1 MVAGCP
7 ERGHPVYFCGAHPL
21 RADNR
26 LDFGSYW
33 EHNTATPSSAAS
45 GEPQLESFR
54 SMIRI
59 YTQTENGISRT
70 VGLEEQ
76 GERRGDI
83 FWIDL
88 LTPDA
93 EELRFAEELSAL
105 EMPTKDEMREIEAT
119 SRLYC
124 EDGARFMT
132 TTVLSRV
139 ETDDPIIAEI
149 TFILKG
155 RIIITIRHTDSYSFR
170 VFSHQLLR
178 TPGTN
183 RDLVF
188 VGLLETLVDR
198 QADVLERFGTDLDAL
213 SKKVFGTS
221 RRRRKSNEEDPDTED
236 LRDAL
241 EELGRVGDLITRQR
255 DALVNLLRLI
265 TFAGNEDSC
274 TDARESLYTALRSV
288 SRDVNSLAEY
298 ASFLSNKINFMLDA
312 VLGLIN
318 IEQNDIVKVFTI
330 VSVLFLP
337 PTLVASMYG
346 MNFDWMP
353 FLHSPY
359 GFWIALFCMFMA
371 ASLPLIIFRLKR
383 YI

>member
-1 MVAGCP
+1 
-7 ERGHPVYFCGAHPL
+7 
-21 RADNR
+21 
-26 LDFGSYW
+26 
-33 EHNTATPSSAAS
+33 
-45 GEPQLESFR
+45 
-54 SMIRI
+54 MIRI
-59 YTQTENGISRT
+59 YTQTESGISRT

-76 GERRGDI
+76 ESRRGSV

-88 LTPDA
+88 LTPSA
-93 EELRFAEELSAL
+93 EELRYAESLCAI

-124 EDGARFMT
+124 EDGGRFMT
-132 TTVLSRV
+132 TSVLSRV

-155 RIIITIRHTDSYSFR
+155 KVLITIRHTDSYSFR

-178 TPGTN
+178 MQDTN

-188 VGLLETLVDR
+188 TGLLETLVDR
-198 QADVLERFGTDLDAL
+198 QADVLERFGADLDSL
-213 SKKVFGTS
+213 SKKVFGT
-221 RRRRKSNEEDPDTED
+221 RARRKNGEDDPDTDD

-255 DALVNLLRLI
+255 DALVSLLRLI
-265 TFAGNEDSC
+265 TYAGNEDAC
-274 TDARESLYTALRSV
+274 MNPQESLYGALRPV
-288 SRDVNSLAEY
+288 SRDVNSLSEY
-298 ASFLSNKINFMLDA
+298 AGFLSNKINFMLDA

-330 VSVLFLP
+330 MSVVFLP
-337 PTLVASMYG
+337 PTLIASIYG
-346 MNFDWMP
+346 MNYDWMP
-353 FLHSPY
+353 FLHTEW
-359 GFWIALFCMFMA
+359 GFWLALGLMLLA
-371 ASLPLIIFRLKR
+371 AVLPLVIFKLKR

>member
-1 MVAGCP
+1 
-7 ERGHPVYFCGAHPL
+7 
-21 RADNR
+21 
-26 LDFGSYW
+26 
-33 EHNTATPSSAAS
+33 
-45 GEPQLESFR
+45 
-54 SMIRI
+54 MIRI
-59 YTQTENGISRT
+59 YTLTENGISRT
-70 VGLEEQ
+70 VGLEDQ
-76 GERRGDI
+76 SNRRGDI

-93 EELRFAEELSAL
+93 DELTYAEELCAI
-105 EMPTKDEMREIEAT
+105 EMPTKDEQREIEAT

-124 EDGARFMT
+124 EDGGRFMT
-132 TTVLSRV
+132 TSVLSRV

-155 RIIITIRHTDSYSFR
+155 KTIITIRHTDSYSFR

-178 TPGTN
+178 MQDTN

-198 QADVLERFGTDLDAL
+198 QADVLERFGTDLDTL
-213 SKKVFGTS
+213 SKKIFGT
-221 RRRRKSNEEDPDTED
+221 RRRKEEDEPDTDD

-265 TFAGNEDSC
+265 TFAGNEDACSGSH
-274 TDARESLYTALRSV
+274 DSLYVPLRPV
-288 SRDVNSLAEY
+288 SRDVTSLSEY
-298 ASFLSNKINFMLDA
+298 AAFLSNKINFMLDA

-318 IEQNDIVKVFTI
+318 IEQNDTVKVFTI
-330 VSVLFLP
+330 MSVVFLP
-337 PTLVASMYG
+337 PTLIASIYG
-346 MNFDWMP
+346 MNYDWMP
-353 FLHSPY
+353 FLHTPW
-359 GFWIALFCMFMA
+359 GFWLALFLMVLA
-371 ASLPLIIFRLKR
+371 AVLPLVIFRIKR

>member
-1 MVAGCP
+1 
-7 ERGHPVYFCGAHPL
+7 
-21 RADNR
+21 
-26 LDFGSYW
+26 
-33 EHNTATPSSAAS
+33 
-45 GEPQLESFR
+45 
-54 SMIRI
+54 MIRI

-298 ASFLSNKINFMLDA
+298 ASFLSNKISFMLDA

>member
-1 MVAGCP
+1 
-7 ERGHPVYFCGAHPL
+7 
-21 RADNR
+21 
-26 LDFGSYW
+26 
-33 EHNTATPSSAAS
+33 
-45 GEPQLESFR
+45 
-54 SMIRI
+54 MIRI
-59 YTQTENGISRT
+59 YTQSEQGISRT
-70 VGLEEQ
+70 VGLEEPLPCR
-76 GERRGDI
+76 ENI

-93 EELRFAEELSAL
+93 EELAFAEKMCSI

-149 TFILKG
+149 TFILKE
-155 RIIITIRHTDSYSFR
+155 RVLITIRHTDSYSFR
-170 VFSHQLLR
+170 VFSHTLLR
-178 TPGTN
+178 MQNTN

-188 VGLLETLVDR
+188 LGLLETLVDR
-198 QADVLERFGTDLDAL
+198 QADVLERFGTVLDAL
-213 SKKVFGTS
+213 SKKVFGTHHT
-221 RRRRKSNEEDPDTED
+221 RRKEKRDDPDTDD

-255 DALVNLLRLI
+255 DALVNLLRMI

-274 TDARESLYTALRSV
+274 LSAHENLYVPLRPV

-330 VSVLFLP
+330 TSVVFLP
-337 PTLVASMYG
+337 PTLIASVFG
-346 MNFDWMP
+346 MNYKYIP
-353 FLHSPY
+353 FLDTEW
-359 GFWIALFCMFMA
+359 GFWLSLVLMVIAA
-371 ASLPLIIFRLKR
+371 VLPLVIFKIKR

>member
-1 MVAGCP
+1 
-7 ERGHPVYFCGAHPL
+7 
-21 RADNR
+21 
-26 LDFGSYW
+26 
-33 EHNTATPSSAAS
+33 
-45 GEPQLESFR
+45 
-54 SMIRI
+54 MIRI
-59 YTQTENGISRT
+59 YTQSEKGISRT
-70 VGLEEQ
+70 VGMEDQPDSL
-76 GERRGDI
+76 GAV

-88 LTPDA
+88 LTPSA
-93 EELRFAEELSAL
+93 EELAYAEKLCAI

-124 EDGARFMT
+124 EDGGRFMT

-139 ETDDPIIAEI
+139 ETDEPIIAEI

-155 RIIITIRHTDSYSFR
+155 RQLITIRHTDSYSFR

-178 TPGTN
+178 TQDTN

-188 VGLLETLVDR
+188 IGLLETLVDR

-213 SKKVFGTS
+213 SKKVFGTHHT
-221 RRRRKSNEEDPDTED
+221 RRKGRREDPDTDD

-255 DALVNLLRLI
+255 DALVNLLRMI

-274 TDARESLYTALRSV
+274 MSAHDSLYVPLRPV

-318 IEQNDIVKVFTI
+318 IEQNDIFKGFTLMSM
-330 VSVLFLP
+330 VFLP
-337 PTLVASMYG
+337 PTLIASIFG
-346 MNFDWMP
+346 MNFKYIP
-353 FLHSPY
+353 FLDTEW
-359 GFWIALFCMFMA
+359 GFWFSIVLMGLAGI
-371 ASLPLIIFRLKR
+371 LPLIIFKIKR

>member
-1 MVAGCP
+1 
-7 ERGHPVYFCGAHPL
+7 
-21 RADNR
+21 
-26 LDFGSYW
+26 
-33 EHNTATPSSAAS
+33 
-45 GEPQLESFR
+45 
-54 SMIRI
+54 MIRI
-59 YTQTENGISRT
+59 YKQSNNGISRT
-70 VGLEEQ
+70 VGLDEPVSNREE
-76 GERRGDI
+76 RI
-83 FWIDL
+83 FWVDL

-93 EELRFAEELSAL
+93 QELSFVEELCGL

-149 TFILKG
+149 TFILKKDVL
-155 RIIITIRHTDSYSFR
+155 ITIRHTDSYAFR
-170 VFSHQLLR
+170 VFSHTLLR
-178 TPGTN
+178 AQSTN

-188 VGLLETLVDR
+188 IGLLETLVDR
-198 QADVLERFGTDLDAL
+198 QADVLERFGTVLDAL
-213 SKKVFGTS
+213 SKKVFGTHHAS
-221 RRRRKSNEEDPDTED
+221 RKGEKQDDPDTED

-255 DALVNLLRLI
+255 DALVNMLRMI

-274 TDARESLYTALRSV
+274 MDAHENLYVPLRPV

-330 VSVLFLP
+330 TSIVFLP
-337 PTLVASMYG
+337 PTLVASIFG
-346 MNFDWMP
+346 MNYRYIP
-353 FLHSPY
+353 FLETTW
-359 GFWIALFCMFMA
+359 GFWLSLILMVISAV
-371 ASLPLIIFRLKR
+371 LPLVIFRIKR

>member
-1 MVAGCP
+1 
-7 ERGHPVYFCGAHPL
+7 
-21 RADNR
+21 
-26 LDFGSYW
+26 
-33 EHNTATPSSAAS
+33 
-45 GEPQLESFR
+45 
-54 SMIRI
+54 MIRI
-59 YTQTENGISRT
+59 YTQSEKGISRT
-70 VGLEEQ
+70 VGMDDQ
-76 GERRGDI
+76 PDSMGAV

-88 LTPDA
+88 LTPNA
-93 EELRFAEELSAL
+93 EELAYAEKLCAI

-124 EDGARFMT
+124 EDGGRFMT

-139 ETDDPIIAEI
+139 ETDEPIIAEI

-155 RIIITIRHTDSYSFR
+155 RQLITIRHTDSYSFR

-178 TPGTN
+178 TQDTN

-188 VGLLETLVDR
+188 IGLLETLVDR

-213 SKKVFGTS
+213 SKKVFGTHHT
-221 RRRRKSNEEDPDTED
+221 RRKGRREDPDTDD

-255 DALVNLLRLI
+255 DALVNLLRMI

-274 TDARESLYTALRSV
+274 MSAHDSLYVPLRPV

-318 IEQNDIVKVFTI
+318 IEQNDIFKVFTI
-330 VSVLFLP
+330 MSVVFLP
-337 PTLVASMYG
+337 PTLIASIFG
-346 MNFDWMP
+346 MNFKYIP
-353 FLHSPY
+353 FLDTEW
-359 GFWIALFCMFMA
+359 GFWLSIVLMGLAGI
-371 ASLPLIIFRLKR
+371 LPLVIFKIKR

>member
-1 MVAGCP
+1 
-7 ERGHPVYFCGAHPL
+7 
-21 RADNR
+21 
-26 LDFGSYW
+26 
-33 EHNTATPSSAAS
+33 
-45 GEPQLESFR
+45 
-54 SMIRI
+54 MIRI
-59 YTQTENGISRT
+59 YTQSEKGISRT
-70 VGLEEQ
+70 VGMEDQPDSL
-76 GERRGDI
+76 GAV

-88 LTPDA
+88 LTPSA
-93 EELRFAEELSAL
+93 EELAYAEKLCAI

-124 EDGARFMT
+124 EDGGRFMT

-139 ETDDPIIAEI
+139 ETDEPIIAEI

-155 RIIITIRHTDSYSFR
+155 RQLITIRHTDSYSFR

-178 TPGTN
+178 TQDTN

-188 VGLLETLVDR
+188 IGLLETLVDR

-213 SKKVFGTS
+213 SKKVFGTHHT
-221 RRRRKSNEEDPDTED
+221 RRKGRREDPDTDD
-236 LRDAL
+236 LLDAL

-255 DALVNLLRLI
+255 DALVNLLRMI

-274 TDARESLYTALRSV
+274 MSAHDSLYVPLRPV

-318 IEQNDIVKVFTI
+318 IEQNDIFKGFTLMSM
-330 VSVLFLP
+330 VFLP
-337 PTLVASMYG
+337 PTLIASIFG
-346 MNFDWMP
+346 MNFKYIP
-353 FLHSPY
+353 FLDTEW
-359 GFWIALFCMFMA
+359 GFWFSIVLMGLAGI
-371 ASLPLIIFRLKR
+371 LPLIIFKIKR

>member
-1 MVAGCP
+1 
-7 ERGHPVYFCGAHPL
+7 
-21 RADNR
+21 
-26 LDFGSYW
+26 
-33 EHNTATPSSAAS
+33 
-45 GEPQLESFR
+45 
-54 SMIRI
+54 MIRI
-59 YTQTENGISRT
+59 YTQTESGIART

-76 GERRGDI
+76 ENRRGSV

-93 EELRFAEELSAL
+93 EELAYAEKLCAI
-105 EMPTKDEMREIEAT
+105 EMPTKDEQREIEAT

-124 EDGARFMT
+124 EDGGRFMT
-132 TTVLSRV
+132 TSVLSRV

-155 RIIITIRHTDSYSFR
+155 KVLITIRHTDSYSFR

-178 TPGTN
+178 MQDTN

-188 VGLLETLVDR
+188 IGLLETLVDR
-198 QADVLERFGTDLDAL
+198 QADVLERFGADLDSL
-213 SKKVFGTS
+213 SKKVFGTRS
-221 RRRRKSNEEDPDTED
+221 RRKNEEDDPDTDD

-265 TFAGNEDSC
+265 TYAGNEDAC
-274 TDARESLYTALRSV
+274 MNPQESLYGALRPV
-288 SRDVNSLAEY
+288 SRDVNSLSEY
-298 ASFLSNKINFMLDA
+298 AGFLSNKISFMLDA

-330 VSVLFLP
+330 MSVVFLP
-337 PTLVASMYG
+337 PTLIASIYG
-346 MNFDWMP
+346 MNYDWMP
-353 FLHSPY
+353 FLHTEW
-359 GFWIALFCMFMA
+359 GFWLALALMVL
-371 ASLPLIIFRLKR
+371 SGGLPLVIFKLKR

>member
-1 MVAGCP
+1 
-7 ERGHPVYFCGAHPL
+7 
-21 RADNR
+21 
-26 LDFGSYW
+26 
-33 EHNTATPSSAAS
+33 
-45 GEPQLESFR
+45 
-54 SMIRI
+54 MIRI
-59 YTQTENGISRT
+59 YTQSEKGISRT
-70 VGLEEQ
+70 VGLEDQ
-76 GERRGDI
+76 GTRLGAI

-93 EELRFAEELSAL
+93 TELAYVEKLCSI

-139 ETDDPIIAEI
+139 ETDEPMIAEI
-149 TFILKG
+149 SFILKG
-155 RIIITIRHTDSYSFR
+155 RVLITIRHTDSYSFR

-178 TPGTN
+178 MQETN

-188 VGLLETLVDR
+188 IGLLETLVDR

-213 SKKVFGTS
+213 SKKVFGTHHT
-221 RRRRKSNEEDPDTED
+221 RRKEKVDDPDTDD

-255 DALVNLLRLI
+255 DALVNLLRMI
-265 TFAGNEDSC
+265 TYAGNEDSC
-274 TDARESLYTALRSV
+274 MSSHDSLYVPLRPV
-288 SRDVNSLAEY
+288 SRDVNSLSEY

-330 VSVLFLP
+330 MSVVFLP
-337 PTLVASMYG
+337 PTLIASIFG
-346 MNFDWMP
+346 MNYKYIP
-353 FLHSPY
+353 FLDTEW
-359 GFWIALFCMFMA
+359 GFWLSLVLMVMA
-371 ASLPLIIFRLKR
+371 GIVPLVIFKIKR

>member
-1 MVAGCP
+1 
-7 ERGHPVYFCGAHPL
+7 
-21 RADNR
+21 
-26 LDFGSYW
+26 
-33 EHNTATPSSAAS
+33 
-45 GEPQLESFR
+45 
-54 SMIRI
+54 MIRI
-59 YTQTENGISRT
+59 YTQSDEGISRT
-70 VGLEEQ
+70 VGLEDQ
-76 GERRGDI
+76 NIRMADV

-88 LTPDA
+88 LTPNAA
-93 EELRFAEELSAL
+93 EAEYVEKACGI

-139 ETDDPIIAEI
+139 ETDEPMIAEI
-149 TFILKG
+149 TFIIKG
-155 RIIITIRHTDSYSFR
+155 SLIITIRHTDSYSFR

-178 TPGTN
+178 TQSTN

-188 VGLLETLVDR
+188 IGLLETLVDR

-213 SKKVFGTS
+213 SKKVFGTHHT
-221 RRRRKSNEEDPDTED
+221 RRKKKVEDPDTDD

-255 DALVNLLRLI
+255 DALVNLLRMI

-274 TDARESLYTALRSV
+274 MSSHDSLYVPLRPV
-288 SRDVNSLAEY
+288 SRDVNSLSEY

-318 IEQNDIVKVFTI
+318 IEQNDIFKVFTI
-330 VSVLFLP
+330 MSVVFLP
-337 PTLVASMYG
+337 PTLIASIYG
-346 MNFDWMP
+346 MNFDHIP
-353 FLHSPY
+353 FLHTDL
-359 GFWIALFCMFMA
+359 GFWFSIGLMVLAGV
-371 ASLPLIIFRLKR
+371 LPLVIFKLKR

>member
-1 MVAGCP
+1 
-7 ERGHPVYFCGAHPL
+7 
-21 RADNR
+21 
-26 LDFGSYW
+26 
-33 EHNTATPSSAAS
+33 
-45 GEPQLESFR
+45 
-54 SMIRI
+54 MIRI
-59 YTQTENGISRT
+59 YTQKENGISRT

-76 GERRGDI
+76 DFEREQI

-93 EELRFAEELSAL
+93 AELRFAESLCAI
-105 EMPTKDEMREIEAT
+105 EMPTKDEMREIEYT

-124 EDGARFMT
+124 EDGGRFMT

-139 ETDDPIIAEI
+139 ETDEPMIAEI
-149 TFILKG
+149 TFILKA
-155 RIIITIRHTDSYSFR
+155 RLLITVRHTDSYSFR
-170 VFSHQLLR
+170 VFATQLLR
-178 TPGTN
+178 AQSTN
-183 RDLVF
+183 RDSVF

-213 SKKVFGTS
+213 SKKVFGTHHT
-221 RRRRKSNEEDPDTED
+221 RRSKQADPDTDD

-265 TFAGNEDSC
+265 TYAGNEPIC
-274 TDARESLYTALRSV
+274 TEGERDNLYSALRPV
-288 SRDVNSLAEY
+288 SRDVNSLSEY

-330 VSVLFLP
+330 MSVVFLP
-337 PTLVASMYG
+337 PTFIASIFG
-346 MNFDWMP
+346 MNFRHMP
-353 FLHSPY
+353 FLETAW
-359 GFWIALFCMFMA
+359 GVWI
-371 ASLPLIIFRLKR
+371 SLLVMVLAGLVPLIIFKLKR

>member
-1 MVAGCP
+1 
-7 ERGHPVYFCGAHPL
+7 
-21 RADNR
+21 
-26 LDFGSYW
+26 
-33 EHNTATPSSAAS
+33 
-45 GEPQLESFR
+45 
-54 SMIRI
+54 MIRI
-59 YTQTENGISRT
+59 YTQSDKGISRA
-70 VGLEEQ
+70 VGLEESVNR
-76 GERRGDI
+76 EDDI

-93 EELRFAEELSAL
+93 EELAFAEKICSL

-139 ETDDPIIAEI
+139 ETDEPIISEI
-149 TFILKG
+149 TFILKDKTL
-155 RIIITIRHTDSYSFR
+155 ITIRHTDSYSFR
-170 VFSHQLLR
+170 VFSHTLLR
-178 TPGTN
+178 MQETN

-188 VGLLETLVDR
+188 IGLLETLVDR
-198 QADVLERFGTDLDAL
+198 QADVLERFGTVLDAL
-213 SKKVFGTS
+213 SKKVFGTHHM
-221 RRRRKSNEEDPDTED
+221 RRKEKREDPDTDD

-255 DALVNLLRLI
+255 DALVNLLRMI

-274 TDARESLYTALRSV
+274 LSAHENLYVPLRPV

-330 VSVLFLP
+330 TSIVFLP
-337 PTLVASMYG
+337 PTLVASIFG
-346 MNFDWMP
+346 MNYKYIPGLDTEW
-353 FLHSPY
+353 
-359 GFWIALFCMFMA
+359 GFWLSLGLMVIAA
-371 ASLPLIIFRLKR
+371 VLPLVIFKIKR

>member
-1 MVAGCP
+1 
-7 ERGHPVYFCGAHPL
+7 
-21 RADNR
+21 
-26 LDFGSYW
+26 
-33 EHNTATPSSAAS
+33 
-45 GEPQLESFR
+45 
-54 SMIRI
+54 
-59 YTQTENGISRT
+59 
-70 VGLEEQ
+70 
-76 GERRGDI
+76 
-83 FWIDL
+83 
-88 LTPDA
+88 
-93 EELRFAEELSAL
+93 
-105 EMPTKDEMREIEAT
+105 
-119 SRLYC
+119 
-124 EDGARFMT
+124 MT

>member
-1 MVAGCP
+1 
-7 ERGHPVYFCGAHPL
+7 
-21 RADNR
+21 
-26 LDFGSYW
+26 
-33 EHNTATPSSAAS
+33 
-45 GEPQLESFR
+45 
-54 SMIRI
+54 MIRI

-76 GERRGDI
+76 ENRRGDI

-93 EELRFAEELSAL
+93 DELAYAEQLCAI
-105 EMPTKDEMREIEAT
+105 EMPTKDEQREIEAT

-124 EDGARFMT
+124 EDGGRFMT
-132 TTVLSRV
+132 TSVLSRV

-178 TPGTN
+178 MQDTN

-188 VGLLETLVDR
+188 IGLLETLVDR
-198 QADVLERFGTDLDAL
+198 QADVLERFGTDLDTL
-213 SKKVFGTS
+213 SKKIFGT
-221 RRRRKSNEEDPDTED
+221 RRRKEEDEPDTDD

-255 DALVNLLRLI
+255 DALVSLLRLI

-274 TDARESLYTALRSV
+274 TGAHDSLYVPLRPV
-288 SRDVNSLAEY
+288 SRDVTSLSEY
-298 ASFLSNKINFMLDA
+298 AAFLSNKINFMLDA

-318 IEQNDIVKVFTI
+318 IEQNDTVKVFTI
-330 VSVLFLP
+330 MSVVFLP
-337 PTLVASMYG
+337 PTLIASIYG
-346 MNFDWMP
+346 MNYDWMP
-353 FLHSPY
+353 FLHTPW
-359 GFWIALFCMFMA
+359 GFWLALALMVLA
-371 ASLPLIIFRLKR
+371 AVLPLVIFRLKR

>member
-1 MVAGCP
+1 MCQIW
-7 ERGHPVYFCGAHPL
+7 
-21 RADNR
+21 
-26 LDFGSYW
+26 LDFWHQKG
-33 EHNTATPSSAAS
+33 HTVFAT
-45 GEPQLESFR
+45 G
-54 SMIRI
+54 MIRI
-59 YTQTENGISRT
+59 YTQSEEGISRT
-70 VGLEEQ
+70 VGLEELA
-76 GERRGDI
+76 GNGDDI

-88 LTPDA
+88 LTPNA
-93 EELRFAEELSAL
+93 EELAFAEKICAI

-139 ETDDPIIAEI
+139 ETDEPMIAEI
-149 TFILKG
+149 TFILKS
-155 RIIITIRHTDSYSFR
+155 RVLITIRHTDSYSFR

-178 TPGTN
+178 RQDTN

-188 VGLLETLVDR
+188 IGLLETLVDR
-198 QADVLERFGTDLDAL
+198 QADVLERFGADLDVL
-213 SKKVFGTS
+213 SKKVFGTHK
-221 RRRRKSNEEDPDTED
+221 RRKEKEESPDTDD

-255 DALVNLLRLI
+255 DALVNLLRMI

-274 TDARESLYTALRSV
+274 MSAHDSLYVPLRPV
-288 SRDVNSLAEY
+288 SRDVNSLSEY

-330 VSVLFLP
+330 MSVVFLP
-337 PTLVASMYG
+337 PTLIASIFG
-346 MNFDWMP
+346 MNFEHMP
-353 FLHSPY
+353 LLHHEW
-359 GFWIALFCMFMA
+359 GFWFSIVMMVLAGVI
-371 ASLPLIIFRLKR
+371 PLVIFKFKR

>member
-1 MVAGCP
+1 
-7 ERGHPVYFCGAHPL
+7 
-21 RADNR
+21 
-26 LDFGSYW
+26 
-33 EHNTATPSSAAS
+33 
-45 GEPQLESFR
+45 
-54 SMIRI
+54 MIRI
-59 YTQTENGISRT
+59 YTQTEKGISRT
-70 VGLEEQ
+70 VGLEDRDYNREQ
-76 GERRGDI
+76 I

-93 EELRFAEELSAL
+93 AELRFAEELCAI
-105 EMPTKDEMREIEAT
+105 EMPTKDEMREIEST

-124 EDGARFMT
+124 EDGGRFMT

-139 ETDDPIIAEI
+139 ETDEPMIAEI

-155 RIIITIRHTDSYSFR
+155 RMLVTVRHTDSYSFR

-178 TPGTN
+178 MQGTN

-188 VGLLETLVDR
+188 IGLLETLVDR

-213 SKKVFGTS
+213 SKKVFGTHHTRNS
-221 RRRRKSNEEDPDTED
+221 KEDDPDTDD

-265 TFAGNEDSC
+265 TYAGNEDSC
-274 TDARESLYTALRSV
+274 MDSHDSLYVPLRPV
-288 SRDVNSLAEY
+288 SRDVNSLSEY
-298 ASFLSNKINFMLDA
+298 GSFLSNKINFMLDA

-330 VSVLFLP
+330 MSVVFLP
-337 PTLVASMYG
+337 PTLIASIFG
-346 MNFDWMP
+346 MNFKHMP
-353 FLHSPY
+353 ILDSPW
-359 GFWIALFCMFMA
+359 GFWISLALMV
-371 ASLPLIIFRLKR
+371 LVGLVPLIIFKLKR

>member
-1 MVAGCP
+1 
-7 ERGHPVYFCGAHPL
+7 
-21 RADNR
+21 
-26 LDFGSYW
+26 
-33 EHNTATPSSAAS
+33 
-45 GEPQLESFR
+45 
-54 SMIRI
+54 MIRI

-76 GERRGDI
+76 AARRGEI

-93 EELRFAEELSAL
+93 DELRFAEELSAL

-221 RRRRKSNEEDPDTED
+221 SRRRKSNEEDPDTED

-274 TDARESLYTALRSV
+274 TDAHESLYMALRSV

-298 ASFLSNKINFMLDA
+298 ASFLSNKISFMLDA

>member
-1 MVAGCP
+1 
-7 ERGHPVYFCGAHPL
+7 
-21 RADNR
+21 
-26 LDFGSYW
+26 
-33 EHNTATPSSAAS
+33 
-45 GEPQLESFR
+45 
-54 SMIRI
+54 MIRI
-59 YTQTENGISRT
+59 YTQSDEGISRT

-76 GERRGDI
+76 NIRMADV

-93 EELRFAEELSAL
+93 AESEYVEKACGI

-139 ETDDPIIAEI
+139 ETDEPMIAEI
-149 TFILKG
+149 TFIIKG
-155 RIIITIRHTDSYSFR
+155 SLIITIRHTDSYSFR

-178 TPGTN
+178 TQSTN

-188 VGLLETLVDR
+188 IGLLETLVDR

-213 SKKVFGTS
+213 SKKVFGTHHT
-221 RRRRKSNEEDPDTED
+221 RRKKKVEDPDTDD

-255 DALVNLLRLI
+255 DALVNLLRMI

-274 TDARESLYTALRSV
+274 MSSHDSLYVPLRPV
-288 SRDVNSLAEY
+288 SRDVNSLSEY

-318 IEQNDIVKVFTI
+318 IEQNDIFKVFTI
-330 VSVLFLP
+330 MSVVFLP
-337 PTLVASMYG
+337 PTLIASIYG
-346 MNFDWMP
+346 MNFDHIP
-353 FLHSPY
+353 FLHTDL
-359 GFWIALFCMFMA
+359 GFWFSIGLMVLAGV
-371 ASLPLIIFRLKR
+371 LPLVIFKLKR

>member
-1 MVAGCP
+1 
-7 ERGHPVYFCGAHPL
+7 
-21 RADNR
+21 
-26 LDFGSYW
+26 
-33 EHNTATPSSAAS
+33 
-45 GEPQLESFR
+45 
-54 SMIRI
+54 MIRI
-59 YTQTENGISRT
+59 YTQSQNGISRT
-70 VGLEEQ
+70 VGAEDWKNRD
-76 GERRGDI
+76 GSI

-93 EELRFAEELSAL
+93 QELTFAEKLCGV

-139 ETDDPIIAEI
+139 ETDDPIISEI
-149 TFILKG
+149 TFILKD
-155 RIIITIRHTDSYSFR
+155 RILITIRHTDSYSFR
-170 VFSHQLLR
+170 VFSHTLLR
-178 TPGTN
+178 MQSTN

-188 VGLLETLVDR
+188 IGLLETLVDR
-198 QADVLERFGTDLDAL
+198 QADVLERFGTVLDAL
-213 SKKVFGTS
+213 SKKVFGTNHAA
-221 RRRRKSNEEDPDTED
+221 RRKEKRNDPDTDD

-255 DALVNLLRLI
+255 DALVNLLRMI

-274 TDARESLYTALRSV
+274 LDAHENLYVPLRPV

-330 VSVLFLP
+330 TSIVFLP
-337 PTLVASMYG
+337 PTLVASIFG
-346 MNFDWMP
+346 MNYRYIP
-353 FLHSPY
+353 FLDTPW
-359 GFWIALFCMFMA
+359 GFWLSLVLMVVA
-371 ASLPLIIFRLKR
+371 AVLPLVIFKIKR

>member
-1 MVAGCP
+1 
-7 ERGHPVYFCGAHPL
+7 
-21 RADNR
+21 
-26 LDFGSYW
+26 
-33 EHNTATPSSAAS
+33 
-45 GEPQLESFR
+45 
-54 SMIRI
+54 MIRI
-59 YTQTENGISRT
+59 YTQTEKGISRS
-70 VGLEEQ
+70 VGLEDQ
-76 GERRGDI
+76 DYSRDDI

-88 LTPDA
+88 LTPEAAELRYA
-93 EELRFAEELSAL
+93 EELCAI

-124 EDGARFMT
+124 EDGGRFMT

-139 ETDDPIIAEI
+139 ETDEPIIAEI

-155 RIIITIRHTDSYSFR
+155 RVLITIRHTDSYSFR
-170 VFSHQLLR
+170 VFARQLLR
-178 TPGTN
+178 MPGTN

-188 VGLLETLVDR
+188 IGLLETLVDR

-213 SKKVFGTS
+213 SKKVFGTH
-221 RRRRKSNEEDPDTED
+221 RARGKDKDEEPDPDTDD

-265 TFAGNEDSC
+265 TYAGNEDAC
-274 TDARESLYTALRSV
+274 TGDHDSLYVPLRPV
-288 SRDVNSLAEY
+288 SRDVNSLSEY

-330 VSVLFLP
+330 MSVVFLP
-337 PTLVASMYG
+337 PTLIASIFG
-346 MNFDWMP
+346 MNFDHMP
-353 FLHSPY
+353 FLHDPW
-359 GFWIALFCMFMA
+359 GFWISIGVMALA
-371 ASLPLIIFRLKR
+371 GVLPLVIFKIKR

>member
-1 MVAGCP
+1 
-7 ERGHPVYFCGAHPL
+7 
-21 RADNR
+21 
-26 LDFGSYW
+26 
-33 EHNTATPSSAAS
+33 
-45 GEPQLESFR
+45 
-54 SMIRI
+54 
-59 YTQTENGISRT
+59 
-70 VGLEEQ
+70 
-76 GERRGDI
+76 
-83 FWIDL
+83 
-88 LTPDA
+88 
-93 EELRFAEELSAL
+93 
-105 EMPTKDEMREIEAT
+105 
-119 SRLYC
+119 
-124 EDGARFMT
+124 MT

-155 RIIITIRHTDSYSFR
+155 RVLITIRHTDSYSFR

-178 TPGTN
+178 MQGTN

-213 SKKVFGTS
+213 SKKVFGKHHT
-221 RRRRKSNEEDPDTED
+221 RRKEKVEDPDTDD

-274 TDARESLYTALRSV
+274 LDAQNSLYVALRPV
-288 SRDVNSLAEY
+288 SRDVNSLSEY

-330 VSVLFLP
+330 MSVVFMP
-337 PTLVASMYG
+337 PTLIASIYG
-346 MNFDWMP
+346 MNFEYMP
-353 FLHSPY
+353 FLHSPW
-359 GFWIALFCMFMA
+359 GFWLSLVVMLLA
-371 ASLPLIIFRLKR
+371 AAIPLLIFKLKR

>member
-1 MVAGCP
+1 
-7 ERGHPVYFCGAHPL
+7 
-21 RADNR
+21 
-26 LDFGSYW
+26 
-33 EHNTATPSSAAS
+33 
-45 GEPQLESFR
+45 
-54 SMIRI
+54 MIRI
-59 YTQTENGISRT
+59 YTQTEKGISRT
-70 VGLEEQ
+70 VGLEDQ
-76 GERRGDI
+76 DYRRDQI

-93 EELRFAEELSAL
+93 SELRFAEELCAI

-124 EDGARFMT
+124 EDGGRFMT

-139 ETDDPIIAEI
+139 ETDEPMIAEI

-155 RIIITIRHTDSYSFR
+155 RMLVTVRHTDSYSFR

-178 TPGTN
+178 TPSTN

-188 VGLLETLVDR
+188 IGLLETLVDR

-213 SKKVFGTS
+213 SKKVFGTHHS
-221 RRRRKSNEEDPDTED
+221 RRNKETDPDTDD

-265 TFAGNEDSC
+265 TYAGNEDSC
-274 TDARESLYTALRSV
+274 MDSHDSLYVPLRPV
-288 SRDVNSLAEY
+288 SRDVNSLSEY

-330 VSVLFLP
+330 MSVVFLP
-337 PTLVASMYG
+337 PTLIASVFG
-346 MNFDWMP
+346 MNFKYMP
-353 FLHSPY
+353 FLDTPWGS
-359 GFWIALFCMFMA
+359 WLSIALMVL
-371 ASLPLIIFRLKR
+371 SGLVPLIIFKLKR

>member
-1 MVAGCP
+1 
-7 ERGHPVYFCGAHPL
+7 
-21 RADNR
+21 
-26 LDFGSYW
+26 
-33 EHNTATPSSAAS
+33 
-45 GEPQLESFR
+45 
-54 SMIRI
+54 MIRI
-59 YTQTENGISRT
+59 YTQTESGISRT

-76 GERRGDI
+76 ENRRGSV

-93 EELRFAEELSAL
+93 EELRYAESLCAI
-105 EMPTKDEMREIEAT
+105 EMPTKDEQREIEAT

-124 EDGARFMT
+124 EDGGRFMT
-132 TTVLSRV
+132 TSVLSRV

-155 RIIITIRHTDSYSFR
+155 KVLITIRHTDSYSFR

-178 TPGTN
+178 MQDTN

-188 VGLLETLVDR
+188 TGLLETLVDR
-198 QADVLERFGTDLDAL
+198 QADVLERFGADLDAL
-213 SKKVFGTS
+213 SKKVFGTRS
-221 RRRRKSNEEDPDTED
+221 RRKNEEDDPDTDD

-265 TFAGNEDSC
+265 TYAGNEDAC
-274 TDARESLYTALRSV
+274 MNPQESLYGVLRPV
-288 SRDVNSLAEY
+288 SRDVNSLSEY
-298 ASFLSNKINFMLDA
+298 AGFLSNKISFMLDA

-330 VSVLFLP
+330 MSVVFLP
-337 PTLVASMYG
+337 PTLIASIYG
-346 MNFDWMP
+346 MNYDWMP
-353 FLHSPY
+353 FLHTEW
-359 GFWIALFCMFMA
+359 GFWLALALMVL
-371 ASLPLIIFRLKR
+371 SGGLPLVIFKLKR

>member
-1 MVAGCP
+1 
-7 ERGHPVYFCGAHPL
+7 
-21 RADNR
+21 
-26 LDFGSYW
+26 
-33 EHNTATPSSAAS
+33 
-45 GEPQLESFR
+45 
-54 SMIRI
+54 MIRI
-59 YTQTENGISRT
+59 YTQSEKGISRT
-70 VGLEEQ
+70 VGMEDQ
-76 GERRGDI
+76 PDSMGAV

-88 LTPDA
+88 LTPSADELAYA
-93 EELRFAEELSAL
+93 EKLCAI

-124 EDGARFMT
+124 EDGGRFMT

-139 ETDDPIIAEI
+139 ETDEPIIAEI

-155 RIIITIRHTDSYSFR
+155 RQLITIRHTDSYSFR

-178 TPGTN
+178 TQDTN

-188 VGLLETLVDR
+188 IGLLETLVDR

-213 SKKVFGTS
+213 SKKVFGTHHT
-221 RRRRKSNEEDPDTED
+221 RRKGRREDPDTDD

-255 DALVNLLRLI
+255 DALVNLLRMI

-274 TDARESLYTALRSV
+274 MSAHDSLYVPLRPV

-318 IEQNDIVKVFTI
+318 IEQNDIFKVFTI
-330 VSVLFLP
+330 MSVVFLP
-337 PTLVASMYG
+337 PTLIASIFG
-346 MNFDWMP
+346 MNFKYIP
-353 FLHSPY
+353 FLSTEW
-359 GFWIALFCMFMA
+359 GFWLSIVLMGLAGI
-371 ASLPLIIFRLKR
+371 LPLIIFKIKR

>member
-1 MVAGCP
+1 
-7 ERGHPVYFCGAHPL
+7 
-21 RADNR
+21 
-26 LDFGSYW
+26 
-33 EHNTATPSSAAS
+33 
-45 GEPQLESFR
+45 
-54 SMIRI
+54 MIRI
-59 YTQTENGISRT
+59 YTQTEKGISRS
-70 VGLEEQ
+70 VGLDEQ
-76 GERRGDI
+76 DCRRGDI

-88 LTPDA
+88 LTPEA
-93 EELRFAEELSAL
+93 AELRFAEELCAI

-124 EDGARFMT
+124 EDGGRFMT

-139 ETDDPIIAEI
+139 ETDEPMIAEI

-155 RIIITIRHTDSYSFR
+155 SMLVTIRHTDSYSFR

-178 TPGTN
+178 MQNTN

-188 VGLLETLVDR
+188 IGLLETLVDR

-213 SKKVFGTS
+213 SKKVFGTHHT
-221 RRRRKSNEEDPDTED
+221 RRDSKAADPDTDD

-274 TDARESLYTALRSV
+274 TGAHDSLYVPLRPV
-288 SRDVNSLAEY
+288 SRDVNSLSEY

-330 VSVLFLP
+330 MSVVFLP
-337 PTLVASMYG
+337 PTLIASIFG
-346 MNFDWMP
+346 MNFKYMP
-353 FLHSPY
+353 LLDEPW
-359 GFWIALFCMFMA
+359 GFWFSIVLMA
-371 ASLPLIIFRLKR
+371 VVGIVPLVIFKIKR
-383 YI
+383 FI